1 MNKTQQQLDIIE
13 AAKAGDSLVIK
24 AFAGCGKTSTLNMV
38 AAELPKPSLYIAFNK
53 SIAEEATTKFPV
65 HVECKTI
72 NSLAWRA
79 IVKTSKSAYGKKLQ
93 GFFDYSEIT
102 EHPSVHPDNIF
113 DYKIE
118 VVRLVTGYCQSDITD
133 IKDYVYKCG
142 VEYPESKAE
151 AIKFW
156 GDVSTASH
164 SAKMTHDVYLKLFQL
179 SKPSLPYSVIYLD
192 EAQDSNNVTLSIVLG
207 QKHAQII
214 IVGDEYQAIYG
225 WRGAVNALHNLPK
238 RFEPYYLSESFRFTP
253 DIAEKAS
260 AITYITGNDVPV
272 IGKAAVRKTD
282 PKSSAIL
289 VRTNATLLTTL
300 AAAVKE
306 DKRVY
311 VIADLSDLW
320 KKVYHISSLKFGQD
334 IRYPDKELSQY
345 KTYAELM
352 KAAEKLPELKK
363 LINAT
368 FALSDGGL
376 TANINAIKA
385 ITVSDPS
392 DADFT
397 VSTVHKAK
405 GLEWDNVVVSDD
417 IIPFI
422 SEGSSLSEQLSKDQL
437 LNLIYVAI
445 TRAKINVVL
454 PEEIMG
460 IIDEWEFYRDE
471 IEGLEKL

>member
-24 AFAGCGKTSTLNMV
+24 AFAGCGKTSTLNMI
-38 AAELPKPSLYIAFNK
+38 AAELSKPSLYIAFNK
-53 SIAEEATTKFPV
+53 SIAEEASTKFPA

-72 NSLAWRA
+72 NSLAWRT
-79 IVKTSKSAYGKKLQ
+79 IVKTTKSAYGKKLQ
-93 GFFDYSEIT
+93 GFFDYNEIK
-102 EHPSVHPDNIF
+102 EHPTVPPEKII

-118 VVRLVTGYCQSDITD
+118 VVKLITGYCQSDIID
-133 IKDYVYKCG
+133 IQDYIHKCTIA
-142 VEYPESKAE
+142 YPEAQTE
-151 AIKFW
+151 AIAFW
-156 GDVSTASH
+156 DRTSNAANST
-164 SAKMTHDVYLKLFQL
+164 KMTHDVYLKLFQL

-225 WRGAVNALHNLPK
+225 WRGAVNALHSLPAK
-238 RFEPYYLSESFRFTP
+238 YKPYYLSESFRFTSE
-253 DIAEKAS
+253 IAEKAG
-260 AITYITGNDVPV
+260 AITYIAGNNVPV
-272 IGKAAVRKTD
+272 IGKATMRKAD

-289 VRTNATLLTTL
+289 VRTNAMLLTTL
-300 AAAVKE
+300 ANAAKE
-306 DKRVY
+306 EKKVY
-311 VIADLSDLW
+311 VLADLTDLW
-320 KKVYHISSLKFGQD
+320 KKVYHISSLKFKQD

-345 KTYAELM
+345 TTYAELA

-363 LINAT
+363 LMKAT
-368 FALSDGGL
+368 LALSDGGL
-376 TANINAIKA
+376 TANINAIKE
-385 ITVSDPS
+385 ILVTNPN

-405 GLEWDNVVVSDD
+405 GLEWDNVIVSED

-422 SEGSSLSEQLSKDQL
+422 SEESSLLKQLCKDQL

-445 TRAKINVVL
+445 TRAKLKVVL
-454 PEEIMG
+454 PTEIVDIVNG
-460 IIDEWEFYRDE
+460 WEFYRDE
-471 IEGLEKL
+471 IESLDD